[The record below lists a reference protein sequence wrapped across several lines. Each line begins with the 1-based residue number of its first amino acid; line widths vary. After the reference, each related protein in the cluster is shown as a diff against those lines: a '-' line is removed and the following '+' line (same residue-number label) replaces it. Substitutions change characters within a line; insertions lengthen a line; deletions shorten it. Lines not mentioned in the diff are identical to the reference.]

1 MDGTR
6 SAASL
11 HRRLVFADAWRY
23 RLDAI
28 LARHAQRRN
37 AWRAEF
43 PYLAGKLA
51 YDLLEML
58 RGGGPLA
65 YPGRPYIAALRAS
78 VRLTQDPRYRGYW
91 YDSAAHSLVGMLLGV
106 DLNHHQGKY
115 FFMESN
121 LNAGLRPERRR
132 LYGAGLDPLI
142 QALAAVAKTQGFER
156 IILLRRYWHEAQV
169 VEFGRALRET
179 GVAVQCA
186 NFATLD
192 TSGHPVV
199 NPVLAMPERLRPNT
213 MYVVCTNA
221 NLTPLFHFVH
231 DKMHAAEWLSE
242 AIAAI
247 GDPASRFACIPTFDR
262 LALPPPMPDERW
274 PNLVVKLSDAD
285 KAKAVAM
292 GRFETEEEARR
303 ALQVDGRAGAIPGI
317 FGMSLSQRL
326 LHALLPGKTRV
337 LYQPFIPPDVVDG
350 RARKIRLLVFVSP
363 LSDAFLSAHGSI
375 AVKELPERITGLAQ
389 DNRPYVVNVSA
400 HGHCCALEAE
410 MEDELRQVALDF
422 GRLARWAIEQKFE
435 TSA

>member
-6 SAASL
+6 SATSL
-11 HRRLVFADAWRY
+11 HRRLAFADAWRY
-23 RLDAI
+23 RLDTT
-28 LARHAQRRN
+28 LAKHNQRRN

-43 PYLAGKLA
+43 PYLTGKLA
-51 YDLLEML
+51 YDLLELL

-78 VRLTQDPRYRGYW
+78 VRLAQDPRYRGYW
-91 YDSAAHSLVGMLLGV
+91 YDSAAHSLVGMLLGI
-106 DLNHHQGKY
+106 DLNHHQDKY

-142 QALAAVAKTQGFER
+142 AALAAVAKTQGFER
-156 IILLRRYWHEAQV
+156 IILLRRYWHEAQI
-169 VEFGRALRET
+169 VEFARALKET
-179 GVAVQCA
+179 GVEVQGA

-192 TSGHPVV
+192 TSGHPLV
-199 NPVLAMPERLRPNT
+199 NPVLAMPERLRPQT

-231 DKMHAAEWLSE
+231 DKMQAAEWLTE
-242 AIAAI
+242 AIAAV
-247 GDPASRFACIPTFDR
+247 GDPASRLACIPTFDR
-262 LALPPPMPDERW
+262 LVIPPQMPDERW

-292 GRFETEEEARR
+292 GRFETEDDARR
-303 ALQVDGRAGAIPGI
+303 ALQLDGRADAIPGI
-317 FGMSLSQRL
+317 FGMTLPHRL
-326 LHALLPGKTRV
+326 LNALLPGKTRV
-337 LYQPFIPPDVVDG
+337 LYQPFIPPDVVGG

-375 AVKELPERITGLAQ
+375 AVKELPDRITGLAQ

-400 HGHCCALEAE
+400 HGQCCALEPE
-410 MEDELRQVALDF
+410 MEDELRQVAIDF
-422 GRLARWAIEQKFE
+422 GRLARWAIEKKFE